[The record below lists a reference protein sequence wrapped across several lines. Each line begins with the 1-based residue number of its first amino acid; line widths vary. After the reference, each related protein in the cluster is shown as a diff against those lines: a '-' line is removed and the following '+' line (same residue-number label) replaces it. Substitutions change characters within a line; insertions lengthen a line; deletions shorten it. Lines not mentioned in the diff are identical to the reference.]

1 MEGWLERIPR
11 GGTYSVK
18 EDPIYKEHRI
28 HTTPLLSGRWISAI
42 VNFGKKKV
50 VTKDSLTDTVTR
62 VPGEYDSEEQALRAA
77 REYISTGAD
86 QS

>member
-1 MEGWLERIPR
+1 M
-11 GGTYSVK
+11 K

-42 VNFGKKKV
+42 VNIGKKKV

-62 VPGEYDSEEQALRAA
+62 VPGEYDSEVAAIRAA
-77 REYISTGAD
+77 MRYIDEKETHRQD
-86 QS
+86 

>member
-1 MEGWLERIPR
+1 MEGRLERTPR
-11 GGTYSVK
+11 GGTYPVK

-42 VNFGKKKV
+42 VNIGKKKV

-62 VPGEYDSEEQALRAA
+62 VPGEYESEEQALQAA
-77 REYISTGAD
+77 RDYISAGAD